1 MRFSIPSFALIAAAL
16 ALAQPQ
22 ARQDHPASLNPPPEF
37 VKDIDWPAF
46 DAASAAAPEP
56 ATNAQR
62 LARGLPLIKPKAH
75 RRHFQRGGPHRL
87 GSRALSAP
95 RAETSPSPPA
105 HQKCNILVKTDNT
118 TLGYLKAQFNKYG
131 EYGAFT
137 SEQNLDTLEVSFS
150 YSPDSPSQFDMLV
163 TNSPSKTFS
172 NMGGVVGYNSDG
184 NDLGPGS
191 SNYLYIAGTKQ
202 SPPGSV
208 PMDGESSYSATMED
222 ATTEDQPDYESA
234 IWAYDP
240 VTQAIAAHW
249 INTDGSTVA
258 THIAYANDGSD
269 SLVLVGD
276 LDSFNKFLG
285 TSYPEVT
292 MKCVPPTTT
301 APPPP
306 V

>member
-1 MRFSIPSFALIAAAL
+1 MRFSLPSFALIAAAL

-46 DAASAAAPEP
+46 DAASAAVPEP

-95 RAETSPSPPA
+95 RAETSPLPPA
-105 HQKCNILVKTDNT
+105 HQKCNILVKTDDT

-137 SEQNLDTLEVSFS
+137 SEQNPDTLEVSFS
-150 YSPDSPSQFDMLV
+150 YSPDSPSQLDMLA

-172 NMGGVVGYNSDG
+172 YMGGVVGYSSGSD
-184 NDLGPGS
+184 DLASGS
-191 SNYLYIAGTKQ
+191 SN
-202 SPPGSV
+202 
-208 PMDGESSYSATMED
+208 SYSATMED
-222 ATTEDQPDYESA
+222 PTTEDQPDYESA

-240 VTQAIAAHW
+240 VTQAITAHW
-249 INTDGSTVA
+249 VNTDGSTST

-269 SLVLVGD
+269 ALMVVGD
-276 LDSFNKFLG
+276 LDNVNKSLG

-292 MKCVPPTTT
+292 LTCVPPTGT
-301 APPPP
+301 APSPS